1 MIWKLNT
8 LSPLALAVALAGC
21 AQQEPA
27 PSAPGP
33 DSSRN
38 PELLQPDLYPKGAV
52 SEPQVRYGRYTLVN
66 TAPETEQ
73 RDLMAQ
79 IIDVN
84 IPANMK
90 PTVRDAMQYVVNRSG
105 YSLCGPD
112 QGHVNILFTRPL
124 PAAQYKLGPM
134 SLRNTLQVLAGPAW
148 QVKVDEV
155 MRSVCFVLRP
165 GYQLPE
171 GQRYAAAPAALSPA
185 QVSKPI
191 TAPASTAAVTV
202 ATVPATKALETHPT
216 PAKVVVPSASV
227 PNTST
232 PAAVK
237 PMPAGAALTSA
248 PVQTPGV
255 TLPVRQSPTVPQTQG
270 TSLAAA
276 APVATPSP
284 APTVAPSHPVPKP
297 AVVVAARTTKVD
309 HIPSVAA
316 PAPAKTV
323 ASAPSAYPLP
333 SVRLTEPASVIAQT
347 WDAPVG
353 STLRRSVEAWAKRAG
368 WQVVWTA
375 DDLDYPI
382 EAALHFKGTFAE
394 AIAQVFPLY
403 DGAPRSFIVD
413 GSSSQ
418 RIVHV
423 SERKKS

>member
-1 MIWKLNT
+1 MTWKLST
-8 LSPLALAVALAGC
+8 LSPLALAAALAGC
-21 AQQEPA
+21 IAHE
-27 PSAPGP
+27 SAPPATGP

-38 PELLQPDLYPKGAV
+38 PELLQPDPYPKGAV

-171 GQRYAAAPAALSPA
+171 SQRYAAAPAALAPA
-185 QVSKPI
+185 PVSKPI
-191 TAPASTAAVTV
+191 AAPASTAAVTV
-202 ATVPATKALETHPT
+202 ATVPAAKPLEIHP
-216 PAKVVVPSASV
+216 ASANVVVPSASV
-227 PNTST
+227 PNTSI
-232 PAAVK
+232 PATVK
-237 PMPAGAALTSA
+237 PLPAGAALTSA
-248 PVQTPGV
+248 PVQTPGMTV
-255 TLPVRQSPTVPQTQG
+255 PVRQSPTVPQAQG
-270 TSLAAA
+270 TSPAAA
-276 APVATPSP
+276 APVAAPSP
-284 APTVAPSHPVPKP
+284 ARELPKP
-297 AVVVAARTTKVD
+297 AAVAASRT
-309 HIPSVAA
+309 SVVT
-316 PAPAKTV
+316 PAKTV
-323 ASAPSAYPLP
+323 AVVAPATPATSTPAHYTLP
-333 SVRLTEPASVIAQT
+333 AVRLTEPASVIAQT

-403 DGAPRSFIVD
+403 DSAPRSFIVD

>member
-1 MIWKLNT
+1 MTWKLST
-8 LSPLALAVALAGC
+8 LSPLALAAALAGC
-21 AQQEPA
+21 VAHE
-27 PSAPGP
+27 SAPPATGP

-38 PELLQPDLYPKGAV
+38 PELLQPDLYPKGAA

-165 GYQLPE
+165 GYHLPE
-171 GQRYAAAPAALSPA
+171 SQRYAAAPAALAPA
-185 QVSKPI
+185 SVSKPI
-191 TAPASTAAVTV
+191 AAPASTTAAVTV
-202 ATVPATKALETHPT
+202 ATVPATKPLETHT
-216 PAKVVVPSASV
+216 TSAKVVVPSASV

-237 PMPAGAALTSA
+237 PLPAGAALTSA
-248 PVQTPGV
+248 PVQTPGMTV
-255 TLPVRQSPTVPQTQG
+255 PVRQSPTVPQAQG
-270 TSLAAA
+270 TGPAAA
-276 APVATPSP
+276 APVTAPLP
-284 APTVAPSHPVPKP
+284 AHKLPKP
-297 AVVVAARTTKVD
+297 AAVAASRTSVVTPAKAVAVVA
-309 HIPSVAA
+309 
-316 PAPAKTV
+316 PATPATSTP
-323 ASAPSAYPLP
+323 AHYTLP
-333 SVRLTEPASVIAQT
+333 AVRLTEPASVIAQT
-347 WDAPVG
+347 WDALVG

-382 EAALHFKGTFAE
+382 EAALHFKGNFAE

>member
-8 LSPLALAVALAGC
+8 LAPLAFAVALAGC

-66 TAPETEQ
+66 TAPEIEQ

-105 YSLCGPD
+105 YSLCGPE

-155 MRSVCFVLRP
+155 VRSVCFVLRP

-171 GQRYAAAPAALSPA
+171 GQRYAAAPAATPSTAP
-185 QVSKPI
+185 SKP
-191 TAPASTAAVTV
+191 APATSPAVTV
-202 ATVPATKALETHPT
+202 ASVP
-216 PAKVVVPSASV
+216 PAKPLDTHTEPAKPVTNVA
-227 PNTST
+227 TT
-232 PAAVK
+232 PAVK
-237 PMPAGAALTSA
+237 PVPAGAALTSA
-248 PVQTPGV
+248 PVNAPGEA
-255 TLPVRQSPTVPQTQG
+255 LSVRQSPNASSAKG
-270 TSLAAA
+270 T
-276 APVATPSP
+276 P
-284 APTVAPSHPVPKP
+284 AKP
-297 AVVVAARTTKVD
+297 
-309 HIPSVAA
+309 AA
-316 PAPAKTV
+316 PAPAAKPTNV
-323 ASAPSAYPLP
+323 AIITPAAKPLTTAVSTPSAAYPLP
-333 SVRLTEPASVIAQT
+333 SVRLTEPASAMPQT
-347 WDAPVG
+347 WDAPIG
-353 STLRRSVEAWAKRAG
+353 STLRQSVEAWAKRAG
-368 WQVVWTA
+368 WQVVWEP

-382 EAALHFKGTFAE
+382 EAALHFRGNFAE
-394 AIAQVFPLY
+394 AVAQVFPLY
-403 DGAPRSFIVD
+403 DGARRSFIVD
-413 GSSSQ
+413 GNSSQ